1 MLDGVQDQGLVFL
14 DGLGEADE
22 RLEAAASGPGDPA
35 AQQGSGVGKIGGP
48 EDRPKL
54 LFEQVGPVEP
64 CSVPKLSR
72 GPLAWRFSAAQ
83 AIRRYSLITPP
94 TTRSRRIG
102 VSSGMTHAGSWLGG
116 R

>member
-1 MLDGVQDQGLVFL
+1 VVVFL
-14 DGLGEADE
+14 DQPTGAAILGVAFV
-22 RLEAAASGPGDPA
+22 LIVLL
-35 AQQGSGVGKIGGP
+35 GVIEFLDQP
-48 EDRPKL
+48 R
-54 LFEQVGPVEP
+54 EP

-72 GPLAWRFSAAQ
+72 GPMAWRFSAAQ

-102 VSSGMTHAGSWLGG
+102 LSSGMTHAGSWLGG